1 MKVILQK
8 DVKGLGKAG
17 AVVNAADGYARNY
30 LLPKGLAVV
39 ASDGNISNLKQK
51 EASAAKK
58 KEKEL
63 LEAKELGSKVTK
75 TEIILPV
82 KVGDGGRLYGSIT
95 NKDIADFL
103 EKKGLKVDRRKI
115 ELKETIKAL
124 GEYEVSVK
132 LHPEVNV
139 ITKVKVVEG

>member
-82 KVGDGGRLYGSIT
+82 KVGEGGRLYGSIT